1 MQKKSLLVPTFGTGR
16 RDERAFKERGI
27 MWTECAHTRAFP
39 HESTNQKPVIGQR
52 FSHAGPPRPTN
63 RKREQNVLLHVHSHM
78 KK

>member
-27 MWTECAHTRAFP
+27 
-39 HESTNQKPVIGQR
+39 S
-52 FSHAGPPRPTN
+52 
-63 RKREQNVLLHVHSHM
+63 EQNVLTHVHSHM